1 MKMLYINFNISTL
14 PDILKIIKDNA
25 IHDYQIVDK
34 ALSVNRKGDPRL
46 DNAVWPGYNAIIFIP
61 CKKNENADLI
71 LKLIREHNNN
81 AFTDDE
87 IITACKWDLE
97 DYVYE

>member
-14 PDILKIIKDNA
+14 PAIMKIINDNG

-34 ALSVNRKGDPRL
+34 ALSINRKGDPRL
-46 DNAVWPGYNAIIFIP
+46 DNAVWPGYNSLIFIP
-61 CKKNENADLI
+61 CKNNEKADLV
-71 LKLIREHNNN
+71 LKNIKLHNKN

-87 IITACKWDLE
+87 IITACKWDIE
-97 DYVYE
+97 EYIYE